1 VNQRVRSVQDEI
13 NRETDMLT
21 VTIVDVEDL
30 DEAIEILTDTK
41 TDTDV
46 LSALRDPSIVTIPF
60 EGGEI
65 EKN

>member
-1 VNQRVRSVQDEI
+1 
-13 NRETDMLT
+13 MLA
-21 VTIVDVEDL
+21 IPIEAVEDL
-30 DEAIEILTDTK
+30 AEAVEILTAIK

-65 EKN
+65 EKTEGE

>member
-1 VNQRVRSVQDEI
+1 
-13 NRETDMLT
+13 MLT

-60 EGGEI
+60 DGGEI
-65 EKN
+65 EKTEGE